1 MQALDSI
8 KAFISR
14 ELILKLSSYLGESEF
29 ACSKAFDASVSSLL
43 LALSGVGEN
52 KEDLM
57 AAWEIIHK
65 EDNPIELLDHLEDL
79 FQGKSAYSMPG
90 HAGSNVLNQLYGGNN
105 KLLQM
110 LSDYAGFTKSNAASK
125 LVSVVSPFVISFLKK
140 KMQTDHLKQTELVQW
155 VAASKNDLENAL
167 PYGWSGLLG
176 ISIGNQETKSKSI
189 HISEPSYSEQKNWWI
204 WVIGVIALIAGLW
217 FLMKGCN
224 KSELMDRANNAIEG
238 VAAVV
243 DSAKIKAE
251 LATKS
256 AIEMMDSSAIE
267 FKKRWYSLGSL
278 INVKLGNIEL
288 KLPEKGVELK
298 LLEWLQNTSSVV
310 DKNTWFN
317 FDRILFETGSAQLN
331 AISNEQISNIAGILK
346 AMPNVEFKIGGYTDN
361 TGDTKANIQLSQE
374 RANAVM
380 QALID
385 LGIPSNRLTA
395 EGYGPEH
402 PVADNST
409 AEGREQN
416 RRVAIRVTKK

>member
-1 MQALDSI
+1 
-8 KAFISR
+8 
-14 ELILKLSSYLGESEF
+14 
-29 ACSKAFDASVSSLL
+29 
-43 LALSGVGEN
+43 
-52 KEDLM
+52 
-57 AAWEIIHK
+57 
-65 EDNPIELLDHLEDL
+65 
-79 FQGKSAYSMPG
+79 
-90 HAGSNVLNQLYGGNN
+90 
-105 KLLQM
+105 
-110 LSDYAGFTKSNAASK
+110 
-125 LVSVVSPFVISFLKK
+125 
-140 KMQTDHLKQTELVQW
+140 
-155 VAASKNDLENAL
+155 

-402 PVADNST
+402 PVADNGT